1 MMPASMAMRATQTAC
16 VGSSR
21 LRRSSQHATASRPR
35 GPGPASAMRVDR
47 ERPEVDARM
56 NEQLHSVSQ
65 KSVAHDSKA
74 LERLVTS

>member
-1 MMPASMAMRATQTAC
+1 
-16 VGSSR
+16 
-21 LRRSSQHATASRPR
+21 
-35 GPGPASAMRVDR
+35 MRVDR